1 MTSYYKSLPA
11 LDKHYDQLDRELQQL
26 SDSVDVLYEQ
36 EDSEIDFLDS
46 FLDYDDISV
55 VDSSCSAASRR
66 GLPPVVPPE
75 TRRGRGA
82 LRAGLRWLTYRGKA
96 SLRQLGTRDMDKSGD
111 KILTRDNKS
120 RDKSGDKIVT
130 GDNKSRDKT
139 MSRDKKVWAGPGLSL
154 GVGRS
159 YAESQSSRHRRP

>member
-75 TRRGRGA
+75 TRRGRGK

-111 KILTRDNKS
+111 K
-120 RDKSGDKIVT
+120 SGDKIVT
-130 GDNKSRDKT
+130 GDKSRDKT
-139 MSRDKKVWAGPGLSL
+139 MSRDKKLWAGPTMSL

>member
-75 TRRGRGA
+75 TRRGRGK
-82 LRAGLRWLTYRGKA
+82 LRAGLRWLTYRGKD

-111 KILTRDNKS
+111 KILTRDNNS
-120 RDKSGDKIVT
+120 RDKIVT
-130 GDNKSRDKT
+130 VDKSRDKT
-139 MSRDKKVWAGPGLSL
+139 VTRDKKLWAGPAMSL

>member
-75 TRRGRGA
+75 TRRGRGK

-120 RDKSGDKIVT
+120 RDKTGDKIVT
-130 GDNKSRDKT
+130 GDKSRDKIVT
-139 MSRDKKVWAGPGLSL
+139 REKKLWAGPAMSL

>member
-75 TRRGRGA
+75 TRRGRGK

-120 RDKSGDKIVT
+120 GDKRVTADKSRGKTVT
-130 GDNKSRDKT
+130 T
-139 MSRDKKVWAGPGLSL
+139 DKKVWAGPSLSL

>member
-75 TRRGRGA
+75 TRRGRGK

-111 KILTRDNKS
+111 KIVTRDNKS
-120 RDKSGDKIVT
+120 RDKTGDKIVT
-130 GDNKSRDKT
+130 VDKSRDKIVT
-139 MSRDKKVWAGPGLSL
+139 REKKLWAGPGLSL

>member
-75 TRRGRGA
+75 TRRGRGK

-96 SLRQLGTRDMDKSGD
+96 SLRQLGSRDMDKSGD

-120 RDKSGDKIVT
+120 RGNTVAVDNSRDKIV
-130 GDNKSRDKT
+130 KRE
-139 MSRDKKVWAGPGLSL
+139 KKLWAGPGLSL

>member
-1 MTSYYKSLPA
+1 M
-11 LDKHYDQLDRELQQL
+11 
-26 SDSVDVLYEQ
+26 LYEQ

-75 TRRGRGA
+75 TRRGRGK

-111 KILTRDNKS
+111 KILTRDNKT
-120 RDKSGDKIVT
+120 GDKIVT
-130 GDNKSRDKT
+130 RDKSRDKIVT
-139 MSRDKKVWAGPGLSL
+139 REKKLWAGPGLSL

>member
-75 TRRGRGA
+75 TRRGRGK

-120 RDKSGDKIVT
+120 TDKIVT
-130 GDNKSRDKT
+130 GDKSRDKIVT
-139 MSRDKKVWAGPGLSL
+139 RDKKLWAGPAMSL

>member
-55 VDSSCSAASRR
+55 VDSSCSAGSRR

-75 TRRGRGA
+75 TRRGRGK

-96 SLRQLGTRDMDKSGD
+96 SLRQLGTRDTDKTGD
-111 KILTRDNKS
+111 KIVTRDNKS
-120 RDKSGDKIVT
+120 RDKI
-130 GDNKSRDKT
+130 NDKT
-139 MSRDKKVWAGPGLSL
+139 VTRDKKLWAGPGLSL

>member
-75 TRRGRGA
+75 TRRGRGK

-96 SLRQLGTRDMDKSGD
+96 SLRQLGSRDMDKSGD
-111 KILTRDNKS
+111 KILTRDNKKS
-120 RDKSGDKIVT
+120 RDKIVT
-130 GDNKSRDKT
+130 GD
-139 MSRDKKVWAGPGLSL
+139 KKLWAGPAMSL

>member
-75 TRRGRGA
+75 TRRGRGK

-96 SLRQLGTRDMDKSGD
+96 SLRQLGSRDMDKSGD
-111 KILTRDNKS
+111 KILTRDNKTGDKLVS
-120 RDKSGDKIVT
+120 ADKSRGKTVT
-130 GDNKSRDKT
+130 RE
-139 MSRDKKVWAGPGLSL
+139 KKLWAGPGLSL

>member
-75 TRRGRGA
+75 TRRGRGK

-120 RDKSGDKIVT
+120 VDKTVAV
-130 GDNKSRDKT
+130 DNSRDKT
-139 MSRDKKVWAGPGLSL
+139 VTREKKLWAGPAMSL

>member
-75 TRRGRGA
+75 TRRGRGK

-96 SLRQLGTRDMDKSGD
+96 SLRQLGSRDMDKSGD

-120 RDKSGDKIVT
+120 RGNTVAV
-130 GDNKSRDKT
+130 DNSRDKT
-139 MSRDKKVWAGPGLSL
+139 VTREKKVWAGPGLSL

>member
-75 TRRGRGA
+75 TRRGRGK

-120 RDKSGDKIVT
+120 RGNTVAV
-130 GDNKSRDKT
+130 DNSRDKT
-139 MSRDKKVWAGPGLSL
+139 VTREKKVWAGPGLSL

>member
-55 VDSSCSAASRR
+55 VDSSCSAGSRR

-75 TRRGRGA
+75 TRRGRGK

-96 SLRQLGTRDMDKSGD
+96 SLRQLGTRDMGSA
-111 KILTRDNKS
+111 
-120 RDKSGDKIVT
+120 GDKIVT
-130 GDNKSRDKT
+130 RDNKNRDKIN
-139 MSRDKKVWAGPGLSL
+139 DKTVTREKKLWAGPGLSL

>member
-75 TRRGRGA
+75 TRRGRGK

-111 KILTRDNKS
+111 KILTRDNKTGDKLVS
-120 RDKSGDKIVT
+120 ADKSRHKIVT
-130 GDNKSRDKT
+130 RE
-139 MSRDKKVWAGPGLSL
+139 KKLWAGPGLSL

>member
-75 TRRGRGA
+75 TRRGRGK

-111 KILTRDNKS
+111 KI
-120 RDKSGDKIVT
+120 VT
-130 GDNKSRDKT
+130 ADKSRDKT
-139 MSRDKKVWAGPGLSL
+139 VTRDKKLWAGPAMSL

>member
-55 VDSSCSAASRR
+55 VDSSCSAGSRR

-75 TRRGRGA
+75 TRRGRGK

-96 SLRQLGTRDMDKSGD
+96 SLRQLGTRDMDKTGD
-111 KILTRDNKS
+111 KIVTRDNKIVTRDNKS
-120 RDKSGDKIVT
+120 RDKI
-130 GDNKSRDKT
+130 NDKT
-139 MSRDKKVWAGPGLSL
+139 VTRDKKLWAGPGLSL